1 MLLSKRKGEGRAVPP
16 SAVPLGS
23 GAVLGELKDA
33 QSAAQNPTGCRQ
45 LCAMLEIGR
54 GLHVCF
60 FF

>member
-1 MLLSKRKGEGRAVPP
+1 MLP